1 MVATLH
7 IRNVPDDVVETLKAR
22 AHREGRSLNAEV
34 VLALTA
40 AAPRRTLDE
49 IIEDVKKL
57 AATIPNPPTVEEVVD
72 SIHQAREERTRR
84 VLGIADD
91 E

>member
-7 IRNVPDDVVETLKAR
+7 IRNVPDDVVENLKAR
-22 AHREGRSLNAEV
+22 ALREGRSLNAEV

-49 IIEDVKKL
+49 IIEDVRKL
-57 AATIPNPPTVEEVVD
+57 AATVPNPPSVDEIVEG
-72 SIHQAREERTRR
+72 IHQAREERTRR
-84 VLGIADD
+84 ILGIAED